1 MPYIR
6 FPINNFTSD
15 SIIRKQPFLTILYK
29 RSPIDIQQT
38 RKIFVGY
45 IPLAIKQRS
54 EIRENYTI
62 EYLNG
67 MTNLSDQ
74 LLYALRTAIS
84 IVNHLRIRS
93 VVAHQLAYNNVCPLF
108 E

>member
-45 IPLAIKQRS
+45 IPLAIKQRPK
-54 EIRENYTI
+54 IRENHTI

-67 MTNLSDQ
+67 MADLFDQ
-74 LLYALRTAIS
+74 LLYTFRSTIS

-93 VVAHQLAYNNVCPLF
+93 VVAHQQTYNKVCPLF